1 MVNMANCANVAMR
14 LGTVKLF
21 LGHLAFALFLDLRG
35 QRHTTSLRPV

>member
-21 LGHLAFALFLDLRG
+21 LGHLAFALFLDLEGR
-35 QRHTTSLRPV
+35 RRTTSLWPV